1 MTFLEFQDVI
11 AAERAK
17 GTDSFVLPLH
27 KRLSA
32 DLQTPVSAFL
42 ALREPGTYSFLLES
56 VEGGE
61 RLARYSFL
69 GKNPYRIVRADGEE
83 VYIQTLRRIDALGT
97 PDSSGTVFEVM
108 QRLLD
113 AYDEVKLHGLPPLA
127 CGAVGYMGHDT
138 VRVIEHLPN
147 IPEDTLGVPDAV
159 WCFYDTFAAFDHV
172 KHQLVLMASV
182 FIDADT
188 DLQAAYDDAQRRL
201 RELAA
206 EFSDVSFSSPAP
218 IRLTQRQMVS
228 NFVRADYEASVDA
241 MKRYIYE
248 GDIFQGVLSQRF
260 ELSFSGDPFNLY
272 RSLRQVNPS
281 PYLFYIDFDGFKL
294 VGSSPEVL
302 VRVEQGV
309 AEILPIAGTRPR
321 GATYEEDQAYE
332 AELLADPKERA
343 EHLMLVDLGRNDLGR
358 VCTYDSVYVKDY
370 AYVERYSHVM
380 HIVSTV
386 AGELQEGYGAM
397 DVLAASFPAGTLT
410 GAPKVRA
417 LEIIDELEPTCLLYT
432 SPSPRDRT
440 RSRMPS
446 SA

>member
-1 MTFLEFQDVI
+1 MTFLEFQDLI
-11 AAERAK
+11 ATERAK
-17 GTDSFVLPLH
+17 GTASFVLPLH

-42 ALREPGTYSFLLES
+42 ALREAGTYSFLLES

-61 RLARYSFL
+61 QLARYSFL

-83 VYIQTLRRIDALGT
+83 VFVQTLRHIDTLGA
-97 PDSSGTVFEVM
+97 PDSSGTVYEVM

-113 AYDEVKLHGLPPLA
+113 AYGEIKLHGLPALA

-138 VRVIEHLPN
+138 VRVIERLPN
-147 IPEDTLGVPDAV
+147 VPEDTLGVPDAV
-159 WCFYDTFAAFDHV
+159 WCFYDTLAAFDHV

-182 FIDADT
+182 FIDTDT

-201 RELAA
+201 RELEA

-218 IRLTQRQMVS
+218 IRLPQREMAS

-260 ELSFSGDPFNLY
+260 ELSFSGDPINLY

-302 VRVEQGV
+302 VRVEDRRMT
-309 AEILPIAGTRPR
+309 LRPIAGTRPR
-321 GATYEEDQAYE
+321 GATPDADR
-332 AELLADPKERA
+332 ALADELLTDPKECA
-343 EHLMLVDLGRNDLGR
+343 EHLMLVDLGRNDVGR
-358 VCTYDSVYVKDY
+358 VAATGTVDLTDNMVI
-370 AYVERYSHVM
+370 ERY
-380 HIVSTV
+380 
-386 AGELQEGYGAM
+386 
-397 DVLAASFPAGTLT
+397 
-410 GAPKVRA
+410 
-417 LEIIDELEPTCLLYT
+417 
-432 SPSPRDRT
+432 
-440 RSRMPS
+440 
-446 SA
+446 